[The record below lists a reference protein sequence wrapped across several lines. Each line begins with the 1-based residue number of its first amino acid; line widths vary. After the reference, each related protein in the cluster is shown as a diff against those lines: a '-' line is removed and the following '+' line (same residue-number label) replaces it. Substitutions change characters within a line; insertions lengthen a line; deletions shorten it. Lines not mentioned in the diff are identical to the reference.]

1 MMRET
6 CKASLQRWCLQA
18 LSLPAVIGADLKKQ
32 VTPEKEIQPRI
43 ARIETD
49 DFQTSAFAPES
60 GSRGQNDGK
69 KGILLTLASATVF
82 SG

>member
-1 MMRET
+1 M
-6 CKASLQRWCLQA
+6 QA
-18 LSLPAVIGADLKKQ
+18 LFSAPVRSGADLKKQ

-49 DFQTSAFAPES
+49 DFQTSAFDRES
-60 GSRGQNDGK
+60 GSRGRNDVK